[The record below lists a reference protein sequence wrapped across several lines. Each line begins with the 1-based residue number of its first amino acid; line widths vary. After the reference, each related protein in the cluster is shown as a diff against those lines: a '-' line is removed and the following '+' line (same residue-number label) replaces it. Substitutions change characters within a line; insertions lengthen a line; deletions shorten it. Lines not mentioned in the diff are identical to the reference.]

1 MKRDSSMRVLV
12 NAVRDYYMGAAKTE
26 IFATM
31 IVLFGV
37 INFMAFMA
45 FCMNIGGSSGN
56 GGIRD
61 GRYFVNEHGKETEV
75 SALIFELNQTHG
87 RLLWITH
94 PMAMIGMLILVTGS
108 SGDRGRSDK
117 KKPSE
122 QDG

>member
-1 MKRDSSMRVLV
+1 MRVLV
-12 NAVRDYYMGAAKTE
+12 NAVREYYMGAAKTE
-26 IFATM
+26 LFATCF
-31 IVLFGV
+31 VLLGV
-37 INFMAFMA
+37 LNFMAFMA
-45 FCMNIGGSSGN
+45 FCMNIGGSAGN

-61 GRYFVNEHGKETEV
+61 GRHFVNEHGKETEV

-94 PMAMIGMLILVTGS
+94 PMAMLGMMILVTS
-108 SGDRGRSDK
+108 SHGDRGRSDK